1 MIKNVILDITDDIM
15 SSISTGIKEL
25 DDMLNGGIPKGRVVL
40 ISGSSGTGK
49 TTLGMQFIYNGIKK
63 FNEPGVFITLEQDKK
78 KILEDMKPVGMDLEG
93 LGNDFNIIGGP
104 MAEVMHYKDKT
115 KAKIEDFIAEIEEV
129 IKKTKAKRVV
139 IDSINLLLMLFQTDE
154 ERRKALLSL
163 NQILSKNDC
172 TVLLT
177 CEVRE
182 NTFDLSWYGFEEFVV
197 DGVITLYN
205 VKQEA
210 VFHQGI
216 AIRKMRGVE
225 HTKNIFLYKITDKGI
240 KIYPDEPWLS
250 TEKEEK

>member
-1 MIKNVILDITDDIM
+1 MPSVN
-15 SSISTGIKEL
+15 TGIEEL
-25 DDMLNGGIPKGRVVL
+25 DNMLNGGIPKGRTVL

-49 TTLGMQFIYNGIKK
+49 TTLSMQFIYNGIKK
-63 FNEPGVFITLEQDKK
+63 FNESGVFITLEQDKK
-78 KILEDMKPVGMDLEG
+78 KILEDMKSVGMNLEN
-93 LGNDFNIIGGP
+93 LGSNFQIIGGP
-104 MAEVMHYKDKT
+104 MAEVMYYKDKT
-115 KAKIEDFIAEIEEV
+115 KAKVGDFIAEIEDI

-163 NQILSKNDC
+163 SQILSKNDC
-172 TVLLT
+172 TALLT

-210 VFHQGI
+210 IFHQGI
-216 AIRKMRGVE
+216 AVRKMRGVE
-225 HTKNIFLYKITDKGI
+225 HVKSIYPYKITEKGI
-240 KIYPDEPWLS
+240 RIYPDEPWLVL
-250 TEKEEK
+250 EKKE

>member
-1 MIKNVILDITDDIM
+1 
-15 SSISTGIKEL
+15 
-25 DDMLNGGIPKGRVVL
+25 
-40 ISGSSGTGK
+40 
-49 TTLGMQFIYNGIKK
+49 
-63 FNEPGVFITLEQDKK
+63 
-78 KILEDMKPVGMDLEG
+78 MKPVGMDLEG
-93 LGNDFNIIGGP
+93 LGNTFNIIGGP
-104 MAEVMHYKDKT
+104 MAEVMYYKDKT

-129 IKKTKAKRVV
+129 IKKTNAKRVV

-154 ERRKALLSL
+154 ERRKALLLL

-172 TVLLT
+172 TALLI

-216 AIRKMRGVE
+216 AVRKMRGVE